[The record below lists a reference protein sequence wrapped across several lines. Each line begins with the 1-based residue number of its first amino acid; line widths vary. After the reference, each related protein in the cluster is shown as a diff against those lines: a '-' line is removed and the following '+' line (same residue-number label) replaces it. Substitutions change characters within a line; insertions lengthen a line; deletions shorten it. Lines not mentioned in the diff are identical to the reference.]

1 MGRNRITQ
9 EQENYIKTHLD
20 EYPRSEM
27 AKKLGIT
34 THCLYKYINIYGG
47 KVKKYD
53 KYDVLREKI
62 KKMYPTM
69 TAKEIAVELNMS
81 TSSIQYQATKLGLT
95 HNKETQERL
104 DKQRNTLLRKS
115 WNAEKYAKAGK
126 RMHLLYKR
134 EELLVLSGL
143 AQHTRLHIRQLYPKA
158 LNAKMYLRKNYNYF
172 YSKGEPFVL
181 CYDKETR
188 RHPKEQY
195 YSEKFGFEFVEATS
209 EELA

>member
-1 MGRNRITQ
+1 MARSEITQ
-9 EQENYIKTHLD
+9 EQKNYIKTHLD

-53 KYDVLREKI
+53 KYDILREKI

-143 AQHTRLHIRQLYPKA
+143 AQHTKLHIRQLYPKA

-209 EELA
+209 ETLA